1 MKLVL
6 EIMVFEIKICS
17 CYKKITVRLKNLASS
32 MNGSLGQLKDT

>member
-17 CYKKITVRLKNLASS
+17 CYKKITVELKNSASS
-32 MNGSLGQLKDT
+32 MNGSLGQLKEI

>member
-6 EIMVFEIKICS
+6 EIMVFEIKICL

-32 MNGSLGQLKDT
+32 MNGSLGQLKEI